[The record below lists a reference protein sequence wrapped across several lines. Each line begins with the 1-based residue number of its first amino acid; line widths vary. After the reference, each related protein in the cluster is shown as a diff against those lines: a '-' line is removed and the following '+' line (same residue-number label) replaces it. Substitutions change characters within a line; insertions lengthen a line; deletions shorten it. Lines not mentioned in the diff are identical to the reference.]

1 MSKSVIHLDLH
12 PIAKRGQAIDEA
24 LDELFA
30 TAASKRIKKA
40 EIIPGKGSG
49 QLMKRVK
56 KYLDQKT
63 VKTQYKRI
71 EVDAKNHGRL
81 FVYFR

>member
-1 MSKSVIHLDLH
+1 MTLDLH
-12 PIAKRGQAIDEA
+12 DIAKRGTAIDAA
-24 LDELFA
+24 LHDLFA
-30 TAASKRIKKA
+30 TAEQKRLKVV

-56 KYLDQKT
+56 KWLQEPTQKA
-63 VKTQYKRI
+63 QYKRVQI
-71 EVDAKNHGRL
+71 DSKNHGRL